1 MRTLLSYSLFTIII
15 FLISACDIFG
25 NSDPLLNNAEEKS
38 FLSRDKRDNKFVP
51 LLNKSDELVVIT
63 VMAVVFI
70 IKIMTANM

>member
-1 MRTLLSYSLFTIII
+1 MRTFLSFSSFIII
-15 FLISACDIFG
+15 FLISACDV
-25 NSDPLLNNAEEKS
+25 SEESPPLLNSAEEES
-38 FLSRDKRDNKFVP
+38 FLLRDKRDNKFVP